1 MKAPGSRAAPPK
13 ISKEKRKGFAIV
25 KRISV
30 SIATALLL
38 CAVSLVTASA
48 KVKSSTYSVGQDFVV
63 AGTTVK
69 AGTYEFRF
77 DDQKNEL
84 TVVARKT
91 KEVVARADARAEARG
106 MDAASRGIH
115 LTGDAAPKSFA
126 GISFDDKQFIRV
138 SAAAAQAK

>member
-13 ISKEKRKGFAIV
+13 NRKEKKEGFAIV

-48 KVKSSTYSVGQDFVV
+48 KVKSNTYSVGQDFVI

-69 AGTYEFRF
+69 AGTYHFRF

-84 TVVARKT
+84 TVVDRKT
-91 KEVVARADARAEARG
+91 KEVVARVEARAEAWG
-106 MDAASRGIH
+106 QDAASLGIQ

-126 GISFDDKQFIRV
+126 GISFDDKQVIRV

>member
-1 MKAPGSRAAPPK
+1 M
-13 ISKEKRKGFAIV
+13 

-48 KVKSSTYSVGQDFVV
+48 KVKSSIISVGQDFVV

-69 AGTYEFRF
+69 AGTYHFRF

-84 TVVARKT
+84 TVIDPKT
-91 KEVVARADARAEARG
+91 KEVVARVEAHAEARG
-106 MDAASRGIH
+106 KDAVSLGIQ

-126 GISFDDKQFIRV
+126 GISFGDKQFIRV